1 METAVFI
8 ILAIVVLTAL
18 AFDFTNGFHDTG
30 NAMATSIATKALKPF
45 NAVALSAVLNVVG
58 AFLSVNV
65 AATVASGIVDL
76 SSYNLA
82 DPSEGLNLLV
92 VVFAALIGAILWNLF
107 TWLLGLPSSSS
118 HALFGG
124 MIGAAFAAM
133 GAGGVEWSSI
143 VGKIIIPA
151 LASPV
156 IAALVSATATFL
168 IYWITNTIPN
178 RRKVEH
184 FRHGQIITASLI
196 SLAHGA
202 GDAQKTMG
210 IIFLALIATGNAT
223 ETQRVPVWV
232 IVVCALAIALG
243 TLSGGWRVIR
253 TLGKGLVEI
262 EAPQGMAAEATS
274 AAIILTSA
282 AGGMALSTTHVAT
295 GAIIGTGIGKKGSKV
310 RWGVAMRMVFAW
322 VITLP
327 CAGLVGYTT
336 WWIATLFGRINPLV
350 GVLVDLALLLTMV
363 GIILVRAHKDK
374 VDASNVNQEW
384 ESQENPETTTE
395 ISPLEVEKAL
405 ERDIEA
411 ILGASMDAA
420 AASAPITSAKRRE
433 RIQQLREERLEL
445 AARLRDIERELE
457 EILFTDETLVPP
469 LHDSTSQTLTAV
481 APAAPP
487 KPQQAASGGSALPSD
502 GIK

>member
-1 METAVFI
+1 MDAAVFI

-45 NAVALSAVLNVVG
+45 NAVALSAALNVVG
-58 AFLSVNV
+58 AFLSVHV

-76 SSYNLA
+76 GSYNL
-82 DPSEGLNLLV
+82 DNPQEGLNLLI
-92 VVFAALIGAILWNLF
+92 VVFAALIGAILWNLL

-133 GAGGVEWSSI
+133 GSQGVEWSSI
-143 VGKIIIPA
+143 VGKIVIPA

-168 IYWITNTIPN
+168 IYWVTNTIPN

-295 GAIIGTGIGKKGSKV
+295 GAIIGTGLGKKGSKV
-310 RWGVAMRMVFAW
+310 RWGVAKRMVSAW

-327 CAGLVGYTT
+327 CAGLVGYAT
-336 WWIATLFGRINPLV
+336 WWIAALFGQVHPLI

-363 GIILVRAHKDK
+363 GIILVRSHQDK
-374 VDASNVNQEW
+374 VDANNVNEDWSQDSKAS
-384 ESQENPETTTE
+384 ESAQQAT
-395 ISPLEVEKAL
+395 PLEVEKAL
-405 ERDIEA
+405 EQDIEE
-411 ILGASMDAA
+411 ILGASMDAT
-420 AASAPITSAKRRE
+420 AASVQIPNVSRRE
-433 RIQQLREERLEL
+433 HIQRLREERLEL

-457 EILFTDETLVPP
+457 EILFADESLVAPQ
-469 LHDSTSQTLTAV
+469 HDSTVQDLVTATPHQV
-481 APAAPP
+481 
-487 KPQQAASGGSALPSD
+487 AASLPPADVVRPDSED
-502 GIK
+502 K

>member
-1 METAVFI
+1 MDAAVFI

-45 NAVALSAVLNVVG
+45 SAVALSAALNVVG
-58 AFLSVNV
+58 AFLSVHV

-76 SSYNLA
+76 GSYNL
-82 DPSEGLNLLV
+82 DNPQEGLNLLI

-133 GAGGVEWSSI
+133 GSQGVEWSSI
-143 VGKIIIPA
+143 VGKIVIPA
-151 LASPV
+151 LASPL

-168 IYWITNTIPN
+168 IYWVTNTIPN

-295 GAIIGTGIGKKGSKV
+295 GAIIGTGLGKKGSKV
-310 RWGVAMRMVFAW
+310 RWSVAKRMVSAW

-327 CAGLVGYTT
+327 CAGLVGYAT
-336 WWIATLFGRINPLV
+336 WWIAALFGRVHPLI

-363 GIILVRAHKDK
+363 GIILVRSHQDK
-374 VDASNVNQEW
+374 VDANNVNEDWSQDSKAS
-384 ESQENPETTTE
+384 ESARQAA
-395 ISPLEVEKAL
+395 PLEVEKAL
-405 ERDIEA
+405 EQDVEE
-411 ILGASMDAA
+411 ILGASMDAT
-420 AASAPITSAKRRE
+420 AASVQISNVSRRE
-433 RIQQLREERLEL
+433 HIQRLREERLEL

-457 EILFTDETLVPP
+457 EILFADESLVPP
-469 LHDSTSQTLTAV
+469 QHDSTVQDLV
-481 APAAPP
+481 AATPH
-487 KPQQAASGGSALPSD
+487 QVAASLPPAD
-502 GIK
+502 VVRPDCEDK